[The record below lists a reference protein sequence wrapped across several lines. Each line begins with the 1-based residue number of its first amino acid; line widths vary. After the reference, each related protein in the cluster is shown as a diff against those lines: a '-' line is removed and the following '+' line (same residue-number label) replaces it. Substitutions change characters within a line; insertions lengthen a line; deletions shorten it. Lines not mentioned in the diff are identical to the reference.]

1 MGAKMEDKG
10 KAAAPRTYG
19 NWIRPTT
26 PGIIPGIGTLGSAL
40 FFVGIFVALPF
51 IFANDWFAAITV
63 FALDVGVVALISRRD
78 RFGKSL
84 GSRLVVAL
92 GWWRS
97 RRKKENMYRAGALG
111 YGPFGTVLLP
121 GILAKSTLT
130 EGRDGSDRPFA
141 LLRVPRQRTY
151 TVVLEASPSGE
162 DLVDQEQIDTWVA
175 RWGQMQADMADEP
188 GLTHFSV
195 TIETLPANPLQLRQ
209 EVMHLQDKAAVAF
222 SVQVLNDIV
231 AAYPQGSSAVK
242 AYLAFSYTDRAR
254 RGGRRRREQ
263 EMLGEIAT
271 RITYLCQKVQQTGAG
286 ACIPVTA
293 QELCR
298 YVRIAY
304 DPETAGSFDQAAAYG
319 QPIDL
324 QWDKCGPMASQASW
338 SDYRH
343 DSGRSVTWEMTNAPR
358 GLVQS
363 NILTRLLSPQPNVLR
378 KRVTWLYR
386 PVPADKTP
394 EVIDADVNAADY
406 AVNSTRKPPE
416 RLKRRKRAADQ
427 TASEEAS
434 GAGLENFSCLV
445 TVTMGDAS
453 DKADVMASVEAL
465 GSAARIRLR
474 PVYGSQDSAFAAALP
489 LGLNMRQFTAVPAEY
504 SDKL

>member
-1 MGAKMEDKG
+1 MNDKD

-19 NWIRPTT
+19 NWIQPTT

-40 FFVGIFVALPF
+40 FFIGIFVALPF
-51 IFANDWFAAITV
+51 VFANDWITAIAV
-63 FALDVGVVALISRRD
+63 FAIDIGIVALISRRD
-78 RFGKSL
+78 KYGKSL
-84 GSRLVVAL
+84 GSKLVVAF

-97 RRKKENMYRAGALG
+97 QRKKENMYRAGALG
-111 YGPFGTVLLP
+111 YSPFGSVLLP
-121 GILAKSTLT
+121 GILAKSSLS
-130 EGRDGSDRPFA
+130 EGHDGTDRPFA
-141 LLRVPRQRTY
+141 LLRVPRQHTY
-151 TVVLEASPSGE
+151 TIVLEASPAGE

-175 RWGQMQADMADEP
+175 RWGQLQADMADEP
-188 GLTHFSV
+188 GLTHFSA

-209 EVMHLQDKAAVAF
+209 EVLSNQDSTAASF
-222 SVQVLNDIV
+222 SVKVLNDIV
-231 AAYPQGSSAVK
+231 ATYPQGSSAVK
-242 AYLAFSYTDRAR
+242 AYLAFSYTDRSR

-263 EMLGEIAT
+263 EMMGEIAT
-271 RITYLCQKVQQTGAG
+271 RITYLCQKIQQTGAG
-286 ACIPVTA
+286 ACIPLTA

-304 DPETAGSFDQAAAYG
+304 DPATAASFDEAAAYG

-324 QWDKCGPMASQASW
+324 QWDNCGPMASQSSW

-343 DSGRSVTWEMTNAPR
+343 DSGRSVTWEMTTAPR

-363 NILTRLLSPQPNVLR
+363 NILTRLLSPQSNVLR

-394 EVIDADVNAADY
+394 DVIDSDVNAADY
-406 AVNSTRKPPE
+406 AVNSMKKPPE

-434 GAGLENFSCLV
+434 GAGLANFSCLV
-445 TVTMGDAS
+445 TVTMGEAS